1 MSSGNQKLPQ
11 KENGIFKKVVVSMCA
26 HLEGPSCVG
35 ELEIVSQTRPTSAKG
50 EGSGEVCIQAV
61 SHWNAICWMT

>member
-26 HLEGPSCVG
+26 HLGGPSCVS
-35 ELEIVSQTRPTSAKG
+35 ELEIVSQARPTSAKKG
-50 EGSGEVCIQAV
+50 KGLV
-61 SHWNAICWMT
+61 SCVYKLCLTGMQSAG